1 MSGHSKWS
9 QIKRQKGVADAK
21 RGQVFTK
28 LGREISVAARQGGA
42 DTTSNFRL
50 RLAVQRA
57 RAENMPAE
65 NIDRAIKRATGG
77 GDGAS
82 LEEVM
87 YEGYGPGGV
96 AILVDALTDNRNR
109 TISDL
114 RNVFTKSGGNMA
126 EAGAVAW
133 TFDQKGIISLTV
145 EKADPEELALQVIDS
160 GAEDVKIEEDSIE
173 VHTAPHDLEQVR
185 RSLEEQGIAME
196 SSEMVMVPK
205 ISVFLEE
212 KEALQFL
219 RLVDRLEELDDVQK
233 VYFNAD
239 FNAEIMEQV

>member
-196 SSEMVMVPK
+196 SSELVMVPK

-239 FNAEIMEQV
+239 FNAEIMQQV

>member
-219 RLVDRLEELDDVQK
+219 RLVDRLEELGRRAK
-233 VYFNAD
+233 GLL
-239 FNAEIMEQV
+239 

>member
-145 EKADPEELALQVIDS
+145 EKADPEEFALQVIDS

-219 RLVDRLEELDDVQK
+219 RLVDRLEELGRRAK
-233 VYFNAD
+233 GLL
-239 FNAEIMEQV
+239 

>member
-185 RSLEEQGIAME
+185 RSLEEQGITME
-196 SSEMVMVPK
+196 SSELVMVPK

-239 FNAEIMEQV
+239 FNAEIMQQV

>member
-196 SSEMVMVPK
+196 SSEMVMFPK
-205 ISVFLEE
+205 ISVFLERE
-212 KEALQFL
+212 GSAPVPALS
-219 RLVDRLEELDDVQK
+219 RPAGR
-233 VYFNAD
+233 A
-239 FNAEIMEQV
+239 